1 MVSYL
6 QVDSLSKSYGDLT
19 LFDSLSFGVGEG
31 ERVGLIARNGA
42 GKSTL
47 LNIIAGGEDHDSGSV
62 TFRNSIRVAY
72 LVQDPSF
79 DDRLTVLEACLTG
92 DSPALKTISHYEA
105 AVVSG
110 DEDRINEAIAAMDM
124 AQTWNYEA
132 KIKQILSQ
140 LKINDF
146 SQRVGELSGGQL
158 KRVALANAL
167 IVEPDLLILDEP
179 TNHLDLDVTLW
190 LEGYLS
196 KSRLSL
202 LMVTHDRYFL
212 DRVCN
217 RILEIDNRQ
226 IYSYKGNYS
235 FYLEKR
241 EERQIAAAAQ
251 RESDE
256 NLFRK
261 ELDWMRRQPQARATK
276 AKYRIDSFYEL
287 EERLRREAS
296 SGDMRIEMKGSY
308 IGKKIFEVKNLSKSY
323 GEKCLLKDFSYLFSR
338 YEKMGIV
345 GENGVGKSTLIKMI
359 MGEVAPDS
367 GTIDIGS
374 TVRFGYYSQAGITF
388 NESERVIDVVS
399 NVAESI
405 DLADGSKLTA
415 MQLLSHFLFAPKR
428 QHDYVAKL
436 SGGERRRLYLCTVL
450 MQNPNFLILDEPT
463 NDLDIMTL
471 QVLEEYLQHFSGC
484 VMVVSHDRYFM
495 DKVAS
500 HLLILEGEGRI
511 KDFPTSYTDYLVW
524 REMKAQSEAEQR
536 SAAAAKKGAASPKSE
551 AQSLAITKNSTAP
564 TKLSYKEKMEFS
576 SLEAELEQ
584 LEQERGELEQELNSG
599 TLSVEDLTAKS
610 QLIGRVIDS
619 IDEKTMRWL
628 ELSERA

>member
-6 QVDSLSKSYGDLT
+6 QVEGLTKSYGDLT
-19 LFDSLSFGVGEG
+19 LFRSLSFGIGEG

-47 LNIIAGGEDHDSGSV
+47 LNIIAGGEDYDAGSV
-62 TFRNSIRVAY
+62 TFRNSIKVAY
-72 LVQDPSF
+72 LVQAPTYDE
-79 DDRLTVLEACLTG
+79 RLTVLEACLTG
-92 DSPALKTISHYEA
+92 DSPALKTIADYEL
-105 AVVSG
+105 AVASA
-110 DEDRINEAIAAMDM
+110 DDEAISEAITAMD
-124 AQTWNYEA
+124 AAATWDWEA

-140 LKINDF
+140 LKITDF
-146 SQRVGELSGGQL
+146 NQPIGELSGGQL

-167 IVEPDLLILDEP
+167 ISEPDLLILDEP

-196 KSRLSL
+196 KSRLSI

-217 RILEIDNRQ
+217 RILEIDEKQ

-241 EERQIAAAAQ
+241 EERREASAAQ

-287 EERLRREAS
+287 EERLKREREEGS
-296 SGDMRIEMKGSY
+296 VKIEMKGSY

-323 GEKCLLKDFSYLFSR
+323 GERTILRDFSYLFAR

-345 GENGVGKSTLIKMI
+345 GDNGVGKSTLLKMI

-367 GTIDIGS
+367 GTIDIGT
-374 TVRFGYYSQAGITF
+374 TVRFGYYSQKGIEF
-388 NESERVIDVVS
+388 NENDKVIDVVTAI
-399 NVAESI
+399 AESI
-405 DLADGSKLTA
+405 DLLDGRKMSA
-415 MQLLSHFLFAPKR
+415 MQLLQHFLFEPKR
-428 QHDYVAKL
+428 QYDYVAKL

-484 VMVVSHDRYFM
+484 VIVVSHDRYFM
-495 DKVAS
+495 DKVAD
-500 HLLILEGEGRI
+500 HLLIFEGEGRI
-511 KDFPTSYTDYLVW
+511 KDFPSSYTDYLVW
-524 REMKAQSEAEQR
+524 RNLKAQHEAEQHA
-536 SAAAAKKGAASPKSE
+536 AAAAKQKSAAPKSE
-551 AQSLAITKNSTAP
+551 KKSLVI
-564 TKLSYKEKMEFS
+564 TKLSFKEKQEFAQLES
-576 SLEAELEQ
+576 DLATLETEKSQIEAEL
-584 LEQERGELEQELNSG
+584 STG
-599 TLSVEDLTAKS
+599 TLSVVELTAKS
-610 QLIGRVIDS
+610 ERIATLIDE

>member
-6 QVDSLSKSYGDLT
+6 QVEGLTKSYGDLT
-19 LFDSLSFGVGEG
+19 LFRSLSFGIAEG

-47 LNIIAGGEDHDSGSV
+47 LNIIAGGEDYDAGSV
-62 TFRNSIRVAY
+62 TFRNSIKVAY
-72 LVQDPSF
+72 LVQTPSY
-79 DDRLTVLEACLTG
+79 DHRLTILEACLTG
-92 DSPALKTISHYEA
+92 DSPALRTIAEYEQALA
-105 AVVSG
+105 AG
-110 DEDRINEAIAAMDM
+110 DEKRINAAISAMD
-124 AQTWNYEA
+124 QEQCWDYEA

-146 SQRVGELSGGQL
+146 EQNIGQLSGGQL

-167 IVEPDLLILDEP
+167 IIEPDLLILDEP

-196 KSRLSL
+196 KSKLSL

-217 RILEIDNRQ
+217 RILEIDERQ
-226 IYSYKGNYS
+226 IFSYKGNYS

-241 EERQIAAAAQ
+241 EERKAASAAQ

-276 AKYRIDSFYEL
+276 AKSRIDDFYEL
-287 EERLRREAS
+287 EERLKRERS
-296 SGDMRIEMKGSY
+296 QGSVKIEMKGSY
-308 IGKKIFEVKNLSKSY
+308 IGKKIFEVENLSKSY
-323 GEKCLLKDFSYLFSR
+323 GERVILKDFSYLFAR

-345 GENGVGKSTLIKMI
+345 GENGVGKSTLLKML
-359 MGEVAPDS
+359 MGEVEPDS
-367 GTIDIGS
+367 GKIDIGT
-374 TVRFGYYSQAGITF
+374 TVRFGYYSQAGIAF
-388 NESERVIDVVS
+388 NDGDKVIDVVA
-399 NVAESI
+399 NIAEAI
-405 DLADGSKLTA
+405 DLADGRKMTA
-415 MQLLSHFLFAPKR
+415 SQLLQHFLFEPKR
-428 QHDYVAKL
+428 QYDYVAKL

-471 QVLEEYLQHFSGC
+471 QVLEEYLQNFSGC
-484 VMVVSHDRYFM
+484 VIVVSHDRYFM
-495 DKVAS
+495 DKVAE
-500 HLLILEGEGRI
+500 HLLIFQGEGRI
-511 KDFPTSYTDYLVW
+511 KDFPSSYSDYLVW
-524 REMKAQSEAEQR
+524 RDLKAQHEAEER
-536 SAAAAKKGAASPKSE
+536 ETKNATEKKSNAAEKPAK
-551 AQSLAITKNSTAP
+551 SLATA
-564 TKLSYKEKMEFS
+564 KISYKEKME
-576 SLEAELEQ
+576 LEAIETALAELEEEKAQ
-584 LEQERGELEQELNSG
+584 IEVKLSSG
-599 TLSVEDLTAKS
+599 TLDIDDLTKKS
-610 QLIGRVIDS
+610 ERIAQIIDL

-628 ELSERA
+628 EINS

>member
-6 QVDSLSKSYGDLT
+6 QVENLTKSYGDLV
-19 LFDSLSFGVGEG
+19 LFRSLSFGIAEG

-47 LNIIAGGEDHDSGSV
+47 LNIIAGGEDYDAGSV
-62 TFRNSIRVAY
+62 TFRNSIKVAY
-72 LVQDPSF
+72 LVQTPSY
-79 DDRLTVLEACLTG
+79 DNRLTVLEACLTSES
-92 DSPALKTISHYEA
+92 DALSTISEYERSLL
-105 AVVSG
+105 SG
-110 DEDRINEAIAAMDM
+110 DENRINEAISQMDL
-124 AQTWNYEA
+124 AQLWDYEA

-146 SQRVGELSGGQL
+146 NQNIGQLSGGQL

-167 IVEPDLLILDEP
+167 ITEPDLLILDEP

-196 KSRLSL
+196 KSKLSL

-217 RILEIDNRQ
+217 RILEIDERQ

-241 EERQIAAAAQ
+241 EERKTSAAAA

-276 AKYRIDSFYEL
+276 AKSRIDSFYEL
-287 EERLRREAS
+287 EERLKRERS
-296 SGDMRIEMKGSY
+296 EGSLKIEMKGSY
-308 IGKKIFEVKNLSKSY
+308 IGKKIFEVENLSKSY
-323 GEKCLLKDFSYLFSR
+323 GNKVILKDFSYLFAR

-345 GENGVGKSTLIKMI
+345 GENGVGKSTLLRML
-359 MGEVAPDS
+359 MGEVEPDS
-367 GTIDIGS
+367 GKIDIGS
-374 TVRFGYYSQAGITF
+374 TVRFGYYSQVGITF
-388 NESERVIDVVS
+388 EEGAKVIDVVAS
-399 NVAESI
+399 IAESI
-405 DLADGSKLTA
+405 DLQDGRKMTA
-415 MQLLSHFLFAPKR
+415 SQLLQHFLFEPKR
-428 QHDYVAKL
+428 QYDYVAKL

-471 QVLEEYLQHFSGC
+471 QVLEEYLRHFSGC
-484 VMVVSHDRYFM
+484 VIVVSHDRYFM
-495 DKVAS
+495 DKVAD
-500 HLLILEGEGRI
+500 HLLIFEGEGRI
-511 KDFPTSYTDYLVW
+511 KDFPSSYSDYLVW
-524 REMKAQSEAEQR
+524 RDMKAQHEAEQR
-536 SAAAAKKGAASPKSE
+536 AAEAAKIAKPVESPKPKS
-551 AQSLAITKNSTAP
+551 NSN
-564 TKLSYKEKMEFS
+564 KLSYKEKQEFESLEKELEELEEEKS
-576 SLEAELEQ
+576 SLENQ
-584 LEQERGELEQELNSG
+584 LGSG
-599 TLSVEDLTAKS
+599 DLSVEALTSKS
-610 QLIGRVIDS
+610 ERIAVIIND

-628 ELSERA
+628 ELSEKL

>member
-6 QVDSLSKSYGDLT
+6 QVEGLTKSYGDLT
-19 LFDSLSFGVGEG
+19 LFRSLSFGIAEG

-47 LNIIAGGEDHDSGSV
+47 LNIIAGGEDYDSGSV
-62 TFRNSIRVAY
+62 TFRNSIKVAY
-72 LVQDPSF
+72 LVQAPSY
-79 DDRLTVLEACLTG
+79 DKDLTVLEACLTG
-92 DSPALKTISHYEA
+92 ESPALQVIAEYERA
-105 AVVSG
+105 LVSN
-110 DEDRINEAIAAMDM
+110 DDKRINEAIAQMDL
-124 AQTWNYEA
+124 AQTWDYEA

-146 SQRVGELSGGQL
+146 EQQIGQLSGGQL

-167 IVEPDLLILDEP
+167 IIEPDLLILDEP

-196 KSRLSL
+196 KSKLSL

-217 RILEIDNRQ
+217 RILEIDECQ
-226 IYSYKGNYS
+226 IFSYKGNYS

-241 EERQIAAAAQ
+241 EERKAATAAQ

-261 ELDWMRRQPQARATK
+261 ELEWMRRQPQARATK
-276 AKYRIDSFYEL
+276 AKSRIDDFYEL
-287 EERLRREAS
+287 EERLKRERAEGS
-296 SGDMRIEMKGSY
+296 VKIEMKGSY
-308 IGKKIFEVKNLSKSY
+308 IGKKIFEVENLSKRFDDRVI
-323 GEKCLLKDFSYLFSR
+323 LKDFSYLFAR

-345 GENGVGKSTLIKMI
+345 GENGVGKSTFLKML
-359 MGEVAPDS
+359 MGEVEPDS
-367 GTIDIGS
+367 GKIDIGT
-374 TVRFGYYSQAGITF
+374 TVRFGYYSQTGISF
-388 NESERVIDVVS
+388 SDGDKVIDVVS
-399 NVAESI
+399 NIAESI
-405 DLADGSKLTA
+405 DLADGRKMTA
-415 MQLLSHFLFAPKR
+415 SQLLQHFLFEPKR
-428 QHDYVAKL
+428 QYDYVARL

-495 DKVAS
+495 DKVAD
-500 HLLILEGEGRI
+500 HLLIFEGEGRI
-511 KDFPTSYTDYLVW
+511 KDFPSSYSDYLVW
-524 REMKAQSEAEQR
+524 RDLKAQHEAEAKAAK
-536 SAAAAKKGAASPKSE
+536 AAAQKPVAPVKRTA
-551 AQSLAITKNSTAP
+551 AP
-564 TKLSYKEKMEFS
+564 TAKLSYKEKVEFEEIEK
-576 SLEAELEQ
+576 SLESLESEKSQIESELGS
-584 LEQERGELEQELNSG
+584 GEL
-599 TLSVEDLTAKS
+599 SVADLTAKS
-610 QLIGRVIDS
+610 ERIALIIDQ

>member
-6 QVDSLSKSYGDLT
+6 QVESLTKSYGDLT
-19 LFDSLSFGVGEG
+19 LFRNLSFGIAEG

-47 LNIIAGGEDHDSGSV
+47 LNIIAGGEDYDSGSV

-72 LVQDPSF
+72 LVQAPTYDT
-79 DDRLTVLEACLTG
+79 RLTVLEACLTG
-92 DSPALKTISHYEA
+92 ESPVLKVIGEYERALLSANEK
-105 AVVSG
+105 
-110 DEDRINEAIAAMDM
+110 RINDSIAEMDL
-124 AQTWNYEA
+124 AQAWDYEA

-146 SQRVGELSGGQL
+146 DQNIGQLSGGQL

-167 IVEPDLLILDEP
+167 IAEPDLLILDEP

-196 KSRLSL
+196 KSKLSL

-217 RILEIDNRQ
+217 RILEIDEKQ
-226 IYSYKGNYS
+226 IFSYKGNYS
-235 FYLEKR
+235 HYLEKR
-241 EERQIAAAAQ
+241 EERKTSAAAQ

-276 AKYRIDSFYEL
+276 AQYRINSFYEL
-287 EERLRREAS
+287 EERLKRERAEGS
-296 SGDMRIEMKGSY
+296 VKIEMKGSY
-308 IGKKIFEVKNLSKSY
+308 IGKKIFEVENLSKRY
-323 GEKCLLKDFSYLFSR
+323 DDLTILKDFSYLFAR

-345 GENGVGKSTLIKMI
+345 GENGVGKSTFLKML
-359 MGEVAPDS
+359 MGEVEPDS
-367 GTIDIGS
+367 GKIDIGT
-374 TVRFGYYSQAGITF
+374 TVQFGYYSQTGISF
-388 NESERVIDVVS
+388 NEGDKVIDVVS
-399 NVAESI
+399 AIAESI
-405 DLADGSKLTA
+405 DLMDGRKMTA
-415 MQLLSHFLFAPKR
+415 SQLLQHFLFEPKR
-428 QHDYVAKL
+428 QYDYVAKL

-471 QVLEEYLQHFSGC
+471 QVLEEYLQSFSGC
-484 VMVVSHDRYFM
+484 VIVVSHDRYFM
-495 DKVAS
+495 DKVAD
-500 HLLILEGEGRI
+500 HLLIFEGEGRI
-511 KDFPTSYTDYLVW
+511 KDFPSSYSDYLVW
-524 REMKAQSEAEQR
+524 RELKAQHEAEER
-536 SAAAAKKGAASPKSE
+536 AAKATPK
-551 AQSLAITKNSTAP
+551 ATP
-564 TKLSYKEKMEFS
+564 TKSASAPSNKLSFKEKR
-576 SLEAELEQ
+576 ELEEIEKA
-584 LEQERGELEQELNSG
+584 LEELETEKGEIETALNSG
-599 TLSVEDLTAKS
+599 TLSVDELTAKS
-610 QLIGRVIDS
+610 KRISEVIDT
-619 IDEKTMRWL
+619 IDEKSMRWL

>member
-6 QVDSLSKSYGDLT
+6 QVEGLTKSYGDLT
-19 LFDSLSFGVGEG
+19 LFRSLSFGIAEG

-47 LNIIAGGEDHDSGSV
+47 LNIIAGGEDYDAGSV
-62 TFRNSIRVAY
+62 TFRGSIKVAY
-72 LVQDPSF
+72 LVQQPTYDN
-79 DDRLTVLEACLTG
+79 RLTVLEACLTG
-92 DSPALKTISHYEA
+92 DSPALQIIAEYSRALASNDDK
-105 AVVSG
+105 
-110 DEDRINEAIAAMDM
+110 RINEAIAQMDL
-124 AQTWNYEA
+124 AHTWDYEA

-146 SQRVGELSGGQL
+146 EQNIGQLSGGQL

-167 IVEPDLLILDEP
+167 ISEPDLLILDEP

-196 KSRLSL
+196 KSKLSL

-217 RILEIDNRQ
+217 RILEIDEKQ
-226 IYSYKGNYS
+226 IFSYKGNYS

-241 EERQIAAAAQ
+241 EERKASAAAQ

-276 AKYRIDSFYEL
+276 AKSRIDDFYEL
-287 EERLRREAS
+287 EERLKRERAEGS
-296 SGDMRIEMKGSY
+296 VKIEMKGSY
-308 IGKKIFEVKNLSKSY
+308 IGKKIFEVENLSKNY
-323 GEKCLLKDFSYLFSR
+323 GDKVILKDFSYLFAR

-345 GENGVGKSTLIKMI
+345 GENGVGKSTLLKML
-359 MGEVAPDS
+359 MGEVEPDS
-367 GTIDIGS
+367 GKIDIGV
-374 TVRFGYYSQAGITF
+374 TVRFGYYSQAGISF
-388 NESERVIDVVS
+388 NEGDKVIDVVS
-399 NVAESI
+399 AIAESI
-405 DLADGSKLTA
+405 DLMDGRKMTA
-415 MQLLSHFLFAPKR
+415 SQLLQHFLFEPKR
-428 QHDYVAKL
+428 QYDYVARL

-484 VMVVSHDRYFM
+484 VIVVSHDRYFM
-495 DKVAS
+495 DKVAE
-500 HLLILEGEGRI
+500 HLLIFQGDGKI
-511 KDFPTSYTDYLVW
+511 KDFPSSYSDYLIW
-524 REMKAQSEAEQR
+524 RDMKAQYEAEER
-536 SAAAAKKGAASPKSE
+536 AAKAAKEKS
-551 AQSLAITKNSTAP
+551 STPSSSKTTSKPSTASN
-564 TKLSYKEKMEFS
+564 KLSYKEKQE
-576 SLEAELEQ
+576 LEATEKALEKLELEKSEIENA
-584 LEQERGELEQELNSG
+584 LASG
-599 TLSVEDLTAKS
+599 TLSVDDLTAKS
-610 QLIGRVIDS
+610 KRISEVIDE

-628 ELSERA
+628 ELSERV